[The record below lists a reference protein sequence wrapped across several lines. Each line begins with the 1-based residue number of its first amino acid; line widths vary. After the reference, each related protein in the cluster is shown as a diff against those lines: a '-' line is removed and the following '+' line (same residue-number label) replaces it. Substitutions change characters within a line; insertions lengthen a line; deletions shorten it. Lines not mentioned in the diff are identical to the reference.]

1 MCPAVRFAR
10 VKKNIVYQ
18 SRNYRY
24 SSMKKIG
31 KALAIR
37 IDEDN
42 SESPSPAKL
51 RDSQPQTLRPPT
63 QPDSDDD
70 PLRNDP
76 PDHLANVV
84 EFEEFLVDDEKHAA
98 NFPKIESSI
107 VKPASGLTPKAKKEE
122 SSFSRSRC
130 EFFIEIPEV
139 KSNTGRNIS
148 GNAPSS
154 EREGFR

>member
-1 MCPAVRFAR
+1 
-10 VKKNIVYQ
+10 
-18 SRNYRY
+18 
-24 SSMKKIG
+24 MKKIG

-84 EFEEFLVDDEKHAA
+84 EFEEFLVDDEKLAA
-98 NFPKIESSI
+98 FPRIESSA
-107 VKPASGLTPKAKKEE
+107 VRPASGLTPKGRKEE
-122 SSFSRSRC
+122 SSFSRSRR
-130 EFFIEIPEV
+130 EFFIEIPEAR
-139 KSNTGRNIS
+139 SSTGRNIS